1 MSVEFIRGPN
11 VYLREMV
18 VNDLTNIHACLVDWS
33 WFPFSVDETKN
44 VMRPHL
50 QNLRYLERPY
60 KDNAR
65 YWESFAVCKV
75 SDNSFVGFRTLK
87 IDNKKAEIIFNA
99 ALPALRGQGLMN
111 EAAKLLD
118 AALFTEL
125 NCTSYT
131 NSLDPQY
138 ITSLRPYHT
147 LEGTELSQRSNRTLK
162 LVKVTKDDYDTWA
175 AANSSSVPSY
185 TFSGG
190 SYTPPQNR

>member
-44 VMRPHL
+44 IMRPHL

-131 NSLDPQY
+131 NSLDPEY

-175 AANSSSVPSY
+175 AANSSSVPLY